1 MDLVDEQHI
10 AFFEVGEDGR
20 QVARASDGRSGG
32 GANGGAQLV
41 GHHRGERGLA
51 QPWRARE
58 QDMVRRLAAPLG
70 RRDHDAEGFL
80 HLRLAQIVV
89 EPFRAQGEIQ
99 LQVVLGERRG
109 HRAVAPERRCR
120 ALRFRA
126 VPRGLEHHALYVQIE
141 CHDFLST
148 SQTFQGVL

>member
-1 MDLVDEQHI
+1 MAAKSPVR
-10 AFFEVGEDGR
+10 AMAGPEVVRME
-20 QVARASDGRSGG
+20 APK
-32 GANGGAQLV
+32 LV

-51 QPWRARE
+51 QPRRARE
-58 QDMVRRLAAPLG
+58 QNMIRRLAAPLG

-89 EPFRAQGEIQ
+89 EPFGTQGEIQ

-109 HRAVAPERRCR
+109 YRALAPRRRRR
-120 ALRFRA
+120 ALRARA

-148 SQTFQGVL
+148 SQTLQGIL

>member
-1 MDLVDEQHI
+1 MAAKSPVR
-10 AFFEVGEDGR
+10 AMAGPEVVRMEAPNSLATT
-20 QVARASDGRSGG
+20 VASVVLPS
-32 GANGGAQLV
+32 
-41 GHHRGERGLA
+41 
-51 QPWRARE
+51 PWRARE

-70 RRDHDAEGFL
+70 RRDHDAEGLL
-80 HLRLAQIVV
+80 HLRLAQVIV
-89 EPFRAQGEIQ
+89 EPLGTQGEIE